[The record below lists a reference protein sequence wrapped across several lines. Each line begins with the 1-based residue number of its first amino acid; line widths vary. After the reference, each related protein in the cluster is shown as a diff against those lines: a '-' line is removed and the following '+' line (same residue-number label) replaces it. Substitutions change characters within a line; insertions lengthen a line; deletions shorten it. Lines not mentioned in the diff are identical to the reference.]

1 MEFSKI
7 DIQILLFIWCIGAAL
22 SAIAL
27 IIPIYFIFVIVGVVG
42 WITVGLSTFLI
53 FLHIKK

>member
-7 DIQILLFIWCIGAAL
+7 DIQILLLIWCVGAAL

-27 IIPIYFIFVIVGVVG
+27 IIPIYFIFFIVALVG
-42 WITVGLSTFLI
+42 WITVGVSSFLI
-53 FLHIKK
+53 FLHLKK